1 MRILIVCLVF
11 LTGCTLSA
19 QKSETE
25 HKKEADFNKL
35 IDNAN
40 KNHTY
45 FKSAHDKS
53 VEKEKKL
60 ISQAITKIITL
71 KEEVKDL
78 KTEMVSMKTKTDTVY
93 IHDTIRVS
101 EKKSFWGKTK
111 VDTLN

>member
-1 MRILIVCLVF
+1 MRILILCLVF
-11 LTGCTLSA
+11 LTGCTLNA

-25 HKKEADFNKL
+25 HKKEADFIKL

-40 KNHTY
+40 KNQTN
-45 FKSAHDKS
+45 FKNAHDKA
-53 VEKEKKL
+53 VKKENKL
-60 ISQAITKIITL
+60 VSQAINKIITL

-78 KTEMVSMKTKTDTVY
+78 KTEMVRIKTKTDTVY

-101 EKKSFWGKTK
+101 EKKNFWGKTK